1 MTPTNW
7 TRPAAALAVAI
18 ALSALAGCG
27 SEGRAISG
35 EVTVDGQPMED
46 GAILFVPDG
55 GGSGRSEVGASIVN
69 GKYSV
74 EEGRGP
80 KPGKYKVQI
89 RWMKKTGKKF
99 QGADGVEDEKVQA
112 LPPKFNTE
120 TTLTAEVKGG
130 KNTINFPLTSN

>member
-18 ALSALAGCG
+18 ALSAFTGCG

-35 EVTVDGQPMED
+35 EVTVDGQPVED

-55 GGSGRSEVGASIVN
+55 GGADRSEVGASIVN

-74 EEGRGP
+74 EDGRGP

-89 RWMKKTGKKF
+89 RWMKKTGRKY

-112 LPPKFNTE
+112 LPPRFNTE

-130 KNTINFPLTSN
+130 KNTINFPLMSK